1 MRDEREDFGAIERL
15 DREVVSRRSAEALER
30 LIRHAVA
37 TVPHYRDE
45 LGRQGGIAASS
56 LHAEDLRRFPVL
68 SRSEVRDGVRSG
80 RLLSRRVPWWR
91 RVPTST
97 TGSTGI
103 PLRFFG
109 DTRSRRPRGLGWRL
123 LNAWAGIRDEERL
136 VRMTV
141 PRPRPSWSPHQP
153 FRSFRRM
160 VRFRQPRDLISIY
173 GLVDDDVPGIVR
185 ALSDIGEPYS
195 IYGISSHIYL
205 VAREGLAR
213 DLRPPAG
220 PRAVVG
226 TSEGFLTR
234 HREAVSA
241 FLRCPAYSRYGAY
254 EVGGGVAQTC
264 PDNPGVHHVV
274 SELVIAEVVD
284 DDLRPVAPGE
294 PGRVLLTDLTN
305 FAMPLI
311 RYDIGDIAVAAAGC
325 PCGRPWPVVGEII
338 GRFSDR
344 VVTDDGAS
352 HPALELEVA
361 LFYYHTDLAKDI
373 LQYQFVQRGP
383 GDLEILYVPRSE
395 PDPRTAEA
403 IRQALLEPLRGKAR
417 ITVTPVSRIEGQDS
431 GKRRLVVQGEA
442 APRSES

>member
-1 MRDEREDFGAIERL
+1 
-15 DREVVSRRSAEALER
+15 
-30 LIRHAVA
+30 
-37 TVPHYRDE
+37 
-45 LGRQGGIAASS
+45 
-56 LHAEDLRRFPVL
+56 
-68 SRSEVRDGVRSG
+68 
-80 RLLSRRVPWWR
+80 
-91 RVPTST
+91 
-97 TGSTGI
+97 
-103 PLRFFG
+103 
-109 DTRSRRPRGLGWRL
+109 
-123 LNAWAGIRDEERL
+123 
-136 VRMTV
+136 
-141 PRPRPSWSPHQP
+141 
-153 FRSFRRM
+153 
-160 VRFRQPRDLISIY
+160 
-173 GLVDDDVPGIVR
+173 
-185 ALSDIGEPYS
+185 
-195 IYGISSHIYL
+195 
-205 VAREGLAR
+205 
-213 DLRPPAG
+213 
-220 PRAVVG
+220 
-226 TSEGFLTR
+226 
-234 HREAVSA
+234 
-241 FLRCPAYSRYGAY
+241 
-254 EVGGGVAQTC
+254 VAQTC

-311 RYDIGDIAVAAAGC
+311 RYDIGDVAVAAAGC
-325 PCGRPWPVVGEII
+325 RCGRPWPVLGEIT

-344 VVTDDGAS
+344 IVTDDGAS